1 MGSGGIAYLNYA
13 ARVFSDEKFRDY
25 YEHRAAHLLALHGD
39 ALLPTTG
46 QKLSRLL
53 HPQGSSDDSRIEG

>member
-25 YEHRAAHLLALHGD
+25 YEHRAAHLLALHGESLIPLTVKSLQTLIPRKTYETND
-39 ALLPTTG
+39 TPT
-46 QKLSRLL
+46 K
-53 HPQGSSDDSRIEG
+53 